1 MFSKKFSSKEG
12 ITLIALVVTIVVLI
26 ILATISINAV
36 LGQNGIIGKAKQAK
50 ESYEKS
56 VKAEDTAMQELLN
69 EMAQYDTDNSGSGG
83 ETTKPAEGI
92 TVTVGGQTET
102 ITKDNVADCLGKV
115 VTNYVPTTS
124 SVTIGST
131 TYNVSTKYRLYYV
144 DFDGKYGEKN
154 GVYLKA
160 DCTSNKY
167 SLPVTD
173 ATAAN
178 ASNVKIKAL
187 NPLLYNQ
194 TGVTSP
200 TASQEN
206 MKAVTWLTNTSNWDS
221 LKTGSSLANKVNYVV
236 GAPSVEMMFDS
247 YNTKYGLTN
256 GTMVTGGLTADTPR
270 VKLFYQYPTTL
281 DSNNYGYELGPGNDY
296 QLAKNGYGYCTS
308 GYSVKTDSTIDS
320 MYYPGSGKYYW
331 LSSPSATGTPSVLY
345 VTFGDESSQGD
356 DNNADIS
363 LAFYVPS
370 TSSNGGN
377 VRCNIYNKA
386 KALCPLV
393 SLKSTVSLQLQ

>member
-144 DFDGKYGEKN
+144 DFEGKYGEKN

-160 DCTSNKY
+160 DCTSNNVA
-167 SLPVTD
+167 LRQDT
-173 ATAAN
+173 TADT
-178 ASNVKIKAL
+178 ASNVKIRAL
-187 NPLLYNQ
+187 NPSLYK

-200 TASQEN
+200 NASQEN
-206 MKAVTWLTNTSNWDS
+206 MAAVTWLTNTTNWDS

-256 GTMVTGGLTADTPR
+256 GTMETGGLTADTPR
-270 VKLFYQYPTTL
+270 VKLFYQYPTTV
-281 DSNNYGYELGPGNDY
+281 DSNNHGYELGPGDDRTF
-296 QLAKNGYGYCTS
+296 AKKGYEYRTS

-331 LSSPSATGTPSVLY
+331 LSSPSAGGTASVLY
-345 VTFGDESSQGD
+345 VAFGDESSQGD
-356 DNNADIS
+356 DNNADTS

-370 TSSNGGN
+370 TSSDGGN
-377 VRCNIYNKA
+377 VRCNSYNKA
-386 KALCPLV
+386 YALCPLV

>member
-102 ITKDNVADCLGKV
+102 ITKDNVATYLGKV

-144 DFDGKYGEKN
+144 DFEGKYGEKN

-160 DCTSNKY
+160 DCTSNNVA
-167 SLPVTD
+167 LRQDT
-173 ATAAN
+173 TADT
-178 ASNVKIKAL
+178 ASNVKIRAL
-187 NPLLYNQ
+187 NPSLYK

-206 MKAVTWLTNTSNWDS
+206 MAAVTWLTNTTNWDS

-256 GTMVTGGLTADTPR
+256 GKMETGKLTADTPR
-270 VKLFYQYPTTL
+270 VKLFYQYPTTINANGANL
-281 DSNNYGYELGPGNDY
+281 GYEVGP
-296 QLAKNGYGYCTS
+296 QSSSSAKNGYYYWTS
-308 GYSVKTDSTIDS
+308 DYSVKKDSTIDS

-331 LSSPSATGTPSVLY
+331 LSSPSATTATGVLY
-345 VTFGDESSQGD
+345 VPFGDKNIQGD

-363 LAFYVPS
+363 PAFYVPS
-370 TSSNGGN
+370 TSSDGGFVTSGTYTN
-377 VRCNIYNKA
+377 TY
-386 KALCPLV
+386 ALCPLV
-393 SLKSTVSLQLQ
+393 SLQSSVSLQLQ